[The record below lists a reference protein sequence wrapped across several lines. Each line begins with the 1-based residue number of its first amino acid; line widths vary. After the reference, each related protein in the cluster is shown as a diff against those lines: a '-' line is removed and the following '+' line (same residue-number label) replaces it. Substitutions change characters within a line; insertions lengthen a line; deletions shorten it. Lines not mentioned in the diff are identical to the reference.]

1 MIINIPDEEF
11 ELLLIRLKVI
21 VEHSQRLTS
30 GNVSHIKPNIKG
42 NAEIITNTLKEY
54 VTSERTN

>member
-11 ELLLIRLKVI
+11 ELLLLRLKAI

-54 VTSERTN
+54 VTIK